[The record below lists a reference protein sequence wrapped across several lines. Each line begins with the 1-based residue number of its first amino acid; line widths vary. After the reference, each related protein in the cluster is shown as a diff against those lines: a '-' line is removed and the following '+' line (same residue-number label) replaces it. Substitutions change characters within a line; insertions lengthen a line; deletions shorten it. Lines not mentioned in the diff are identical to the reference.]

1 MITPDGERSNRNRT
15 VAICLGL
22 SRQFSWKNRA
32 IGTSMVCRTGWLGDE
47 YIFSVSEDFVNFA
60 ARGGSTNPSLLHT
73 MDFS

>member
-1 MITPDGERSNRNRT
+1 
-15 VAICLGL
+15 
-22 SRQFSWKNRA
+22 
-32 IGTSMVCRTGWLGDE
+32 MVCRTGWLGDE